1 MLSFGEYR
9 KCSIRMKNRTIFT
22 KICEWIPFSGLQY
35 QNNISYCS
43 DVKCHKYEVPK
54 FSWIKEGKKLTN
66 TSCHFHDLELWCRKF
81 ILVLFNSL
89 KITL

>member
-43 DVKCHKYEVPK
+43 AIIFFKYGVPK
-54 FSWIKEGKKLTN
+54 FSWIKEGKKLRK
-66 TSCHFHDLELWCRKF
+66 TSRHFHDLELWCRKN
-81 ILVLFNSL
+81 ILVLSDSL
-89 KITL
+89 MIAL

>member
-22 KICEWIPFSGLQY
+22 KICERIPFSGLQY

-54 FSWIKEGKKLTN
+54 FSWIKEGKKQQ
-66 TSCHFHDLELWCRKF
+66 
-81 ILVLFNSL
+81 ILLVTFM
-89 KITL
+89 TLNFDAENFF